1 MENSKE
7 SLQIFDGHFLNML
20 EETMP
25 SLLKTDITLKNFH
38 KICRFLMVLT
48 QVLYTFLN
56 RSVGAYGKSEVWG
69 RPLHKCMDF
78 FTKISE
84 TRQIF

>member
-20 EETMP
+20 EETLP
-25 SLLKTDITLKNFH
+25 SLFKTDIALKNLH

-56 RSVGAYGKSEVWG
+56 RSVGAYGKSEV
-69 RPLHKCMDF
+69 
-78 FTKISE
+78 
-84 TRQIF
+84 